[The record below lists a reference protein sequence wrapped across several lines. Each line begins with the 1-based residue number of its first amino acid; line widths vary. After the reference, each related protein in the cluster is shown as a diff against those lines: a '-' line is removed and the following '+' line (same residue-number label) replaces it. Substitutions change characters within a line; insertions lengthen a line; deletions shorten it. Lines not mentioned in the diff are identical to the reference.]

1 MKRNRDLPQRHRAQ
15 REERQETKEQYW
27 KKDNAERQ
35 SARRFAE
42 KEEIMITLA
51 DEFTD
56 RKEKTARGWLF
67 FDAECKFCTRMAR
80 WIAPILL
87 PRGLGVAPL
96 QDPRVG
102 ALLGM
107 KREELLTELR
117 FLLSD
122 GTSFGGA
129 RAVVAV
135 AREIWWA
142 RPLVWLAAL
151 PGMMRLLDAG
161 YKWIAKRRGCV
172 SQMCAREDSVSFR

>member
-1 MKRNRDLPQRHRAQ
+1 MPQKHGGTEKSSKER
-15 REERQETKEQYW
+15 REPRSE
-27 KKDNAERQ
+27 KDNRRGAEG
-35 SARRFAE
+35 AE

-56 RKEKTARGWLF
+56 RKEKSARGWLF
-67 FDAECKFCTRMAR
+67 FDAECKFCTRIAR

-107 KREELLTELR
+107 KQEELLTELR

-122 GTSFGGA
+122 GTNFGGA
-129 RAVVAV
+129 RAVVAI
-135 AREIWWA
+135 AREIRWA
-142 RPLVWLAAL
+142 QPFVWLVAL
-151 PGMMRLLDAG
+151 PGMMAVLDAC
-161 YKWIAKRRGCV
+161 YKWIAERRGCV
-172 SQMCAREDSVSFR
+172 SQTCELRSRS